1 MEINKNN
8 FKEII
13 ENNETVIID
22 FWAPWCG
29 PCRALGPV
37 IEEVSEGHKDVF
49 FGKVNVDEE
58 EELAMAFRVSSI
70 PLVVKIKDKKVVDS
84 FLGFKDEKFIEEFF
98 SK

>member
-29 PCRALGPV
+29 PCRELGPV

-84 FLGFKDEKFIEEFF
+84 FLGYKDEKFIEEFF